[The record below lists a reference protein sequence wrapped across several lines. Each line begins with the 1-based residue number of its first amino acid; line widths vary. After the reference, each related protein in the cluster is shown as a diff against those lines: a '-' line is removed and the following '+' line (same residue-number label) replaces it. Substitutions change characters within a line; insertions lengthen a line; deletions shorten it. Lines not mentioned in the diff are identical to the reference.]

1 MNLKYGEYYDVKN
14 EIYRT
19 LANFVWEFF
28 KQNVLEE
35 GCINT
40 GGYVIRFDLKINT
53 ESGLYS
59 YGGDLLFFYSERE
72 NSFEFY
78 NIEDLEKEISE
89 EVVVESLFRI
99 RCFKNISSLMDFWL
113 IKKGGEYGKNRSNKH

>member
-19 LANFVWEFF
+19 LSNFVWEFF

-35 GCINT
+35 GFINT

-53 ESGLYS
+53 ESGYCI
-59 YGGDLLFFYSERE
+59 YGGDLLFFYSEKE
-72 NSFEFY
+72 HAFEFY
-78 NIEDLEKEISE
+78 NIENLENEISE
-89 EVVVESLFRI
+89 DDVVESLFRI
-99 RCFKNISSLMDFWL
+99 RCFKSITSLMDFWL
-113 IKKGGEYGKNRSNKH
+113 IKKGGEYGKNRTN